1 MKAEPISYIAPPITL
16 TAPLEMTPMSLPTGL
31 TWRSEFAPQHADGK
45 EKPSASAPKATV
57 PGEQDTTGSAGAP
70 TPGGQGDVP
79 PPCGDSTMLYMM
91 GAMFLVLY
99 FFMIRPGQKQEKA
112 LKEMRSSLQK
122 DDRIVTT
129 SGMHGIILSV
139 NEQAQTITLKT
150 DEEGRVRM
158 TFDQS
163 AISRKISDD
172 TEATNS

>member
-1 MKAEPISYIAPPITL
+1 
-16 TAPLEMTPMSLPTGL
+16 
-31 TWRSEFAPQHADGK
+31 
-45 EKPSASAPKATV
+45 
-57 PGEQDTTGSAGAP
+57 
-70 TPGGQGDVP
+70 
-79 PPCGDSTMLYMM
+79 
-91 GAMFLVLY
+91 
-99 FFMIRPGQKQEKA
+99 
-112 LKEMRSSLQK
+112 MRSSLQK

-139 NEQAQTITLKT
+139 NEQAQPITLKT